1 MRSSSRSSSLSRE
14 THDGR
19 DPVTKSRRRRVAV
32 LTTAASLDVEQPRE
46 PDSQQVLSHNENGK
60 SPDGKTTTR
69 CLHQTTQT
77 QGINCSP
84 LAMNIGYI
92 VHCTSIL
99 QKIRSTFKGN
109 NMRSSANY
117 KSNASLQ

>member
-46 PDSQQVLSHNENGK
+46 PEGQQVLSHNENGK
-60 SPDGKTTTR
+60 GSPVGKTTTR

-77 QGINCSP
+77 QGINCRSP
-84 LAMNIGYI
+84 NLALQ
-92 VHCTSIL
+92 CTL
-99 QKIRSTFKGN
+99 
-109 NMRSSANY
+109 Y
-117 KSNASLQ
+117 KYMAKKKKYFQGK

>member
-1 MRSSSRSSSLSRE
+1 MRNSSRSSSLSRE

-60 SPDGKTTTR
+60 GSSDGKTTTR

-77 QGINCSP
+77 QGIKCSSPYFP
-84 LAMNIGYI
+84 LQRQWQKR
-92 VHCTSIL
+92 SISFPL
-99 QKIRSTFKGN
+99 T
-109 NMRSSANY
+109 
-117 KSNASLQ
+117 AS